1 MDYIIANLIITK
13 PDTAERDKVK
23 TLPFF
28 KFDAE
33 SWLTGK
39 VQVLTVDEIGIF
51 INLAARIWKAGG
63 ALRND
68 RFLPRLLGASR
79 EQFDA
84 AMQDFLELDI
94 ITETDGFLRIKFL
107 DNQLEER
114 AAFISKCAKGGR
126 KGRKSH
132 AEQPTSDLKG
142 NSNTPEETPEQPAS
156 NKKEER
162 REQKEDKERESNNAP
177 APEPVDFDKVLG
189 ENLAHGFRCWL
200 KVWQEMHGD
209 GQPMPVYT
217 QEAQLARLLALP
229 EDIRHDAVK
238 RAISGCWK
246 QIQDIRHASPAAAE
260 AAAKRTRQTG
270 TLNTE
275 PKYSNNER
283 GAKR

>member
-1 MDYIIANLIITK
+1 MKN
-13 PDTAERDKVK
+13 
-23 TLPFF
+23 LPFF

-63 ALRND
+63 SLKND

-79 EQFDA
+79 DQFDA
-84 AMQDFLELDI
+84 AMQDFLELEI
-94 ITETDGFLRIKFL
+94 IAETDGFLRIKFL
-107 DNQLEER
+107 DDQLAER
-114 AAFISKCAKGGR
+114 RAFINKCAEGGR
-126 KGRKSH
+126 KGKKV
-132 AEQPTSDLKG
+132 ATEQPTSNPQGTLT
-142 NSNTPEETPEQPAS
+142 NPEAPTEQPAS

-162 REQKEDKERESNNAP
+162 REKREDKERESISAP
-177 APEPVDFDKVLG
+177 TPERVDFDKVLG

-200 KVWQEMHGD
+200 NVWQDMHGD
-209 GQPMPVYT
+209 GRPMPIYT

-229 EDIRHDAVK
+229 EDIRHETLK
-238 RAISGCWK
+238 RAIGGCWK
-246 QIQDIRHASPAAAE
+246 QIQDIRHSSPAAAE

-270 TLNTE
+270 TLTEE

>member
-1 MDYIIANLIITK
+1 M
-13 PDTAERDKVK
+13 K

-63 ALRND
+63 SLKND

-84 AMQDFLELDI
+84 AMQDFLELEI
-94 ITETDGFLRIKFL
+94 ITETDGLLRIKFL

-126 KGRKSH
+126 KGKKTTT
-132 AEQPTSDLKG
+132 EQPLSTLED
-142 NSNTPEETPEQPAS
+142 TPEQPAS

-162 REQKEDKERESNNAP
+162 REQKEDKERENNNAP
-177 APEPVDFDKVLG
+177 TPEPVDFDKVLG

-200 KVWQEMHGD
+200 NVWQDMHGD
-209 GQPMPVYT
+209 GRPMPIYT

-229 EDIRHDAVK
+229 EDIRHETLK
-238 RAISGCWK
+238 RAIGGCWK
-246 QIQDIRHASPAAAE
+246 QIQDIRHDSPAAAE

-270 TLNTE
+270 KLAEE
-275 PKYSNNER
+275 PKYSNTER

>member
-1 MDYIIANLIITK
+1 
-13 PDTAERDKVK
+13 VK

-39 VQVLTVDEIGIF
+39 IQVLPVDEIGIF

-63 ALRND
+63 SLKND

-79 EQFDA
+79 DQFDA
-84 AMQDFLELDI
+84 AMQDFLELEI

-114 AAFISKCAKGGR
+114 AAFISKCAEGGR
-126 KGRKSH
+126 KGKKR
-132 AEQPTSDLKG
+132 
-142 NSNTPEETPEQPAS
+142 TPEAPGSNLQGTSNDPAATPEAPAS

-162 REQKEDKERESNNAP
+162 REKKEDKESVNNAP
-177 APEPVDFDKVLG
+177 APVDIDKALG
-189 ENLAHGFRCWL
+189 KDLADGFRRWL
-200 KVWQEMHGD
+200 NVWQQTHGD
-209 GQPMPVYT
+209 GRPMPVYT
-217 QEAQLARLLALP
+217 QEAQLARLLGLP
-229 EDIRHDAVK
+229 EEIRRGAVAS
-238 RAISGCWK
+238 AISGCWK

-270 TLNTE
+270 TPTAE